1 MSYALPYALN
11 IIFLGLFALVY
22 HQTNEKVRHIITLTC
37 FVYAIFFFGLRGY
50 IWHDW
55 QNYYILYHE
64 FTMDD
69 FQVNPFL
76 GGKEHFYEPGYVL
89 FNIAIKYIYNDY
101 VFFQLVQC
109 IICQV
114 LLFRFM
120 TRRKL
125 NVPLFLL
132 IFLSFYG
139 YEILIN
145 LMRNS
150 IAILIILNALEYIE
164 ERKPLQYFAMCLL
177 ALTFH
182 ISSIAFIP
190 LYWLL
195 NIKINRWV
203 YLGLFLSGVLF
214 FLLRLKIISPILALA
229 TGNDSRIEIMMD
241 IYGKLDEA
249 KTLTLGFME
258 RLATGLLVF
267 GYYGKLL
274 EKDARN
280 RVYINALLL
289 YLIIVFFFYEMETV
303 STRLGILVIFGYWMI
318 YYQFPQIFYF
328 RNNKLLFCSLVM
340 AYCLLKTIGYNSN
353 GCYEYQNH
361 LLGCRSYE
369 ESIMRMHKLEE
380 EK

>member
-37 FVYAIFFFGLRGY
+37 FVNAVFFFGLRGY

-55 QNYYILYHE
+55 QNYYILFHD

-69 FQVNPFL
+69 FQINPFL

-89 FNIAIKYIYNDY
+89 FNIAIKYIYDDY

-109 IICQV
+109 IICQT

-120 TRRKL
+120 TRRRL

-150 IAILIILNALEYIE
+150 IALLIILNALEYIE

-177 ALTFH
+177 ALSFH
-182 ISSIAFIP
+182 VSSIAFIP

-195 NIKINRWV
+195 NIKINRWL
-203 YLGLFLSGVLF
+203 YLFFFLSGVLF

-249 KTLTLGFME
+249 KTLTLGFLE
-258 RLATGLLVF
+258 RLSTGLLVF
-267 GYYGKLL
+267 GYYRKLL

-280 RVYINALLL
+280 RVYINAVLL
-289 YLIIVFFFYEMETV
+289 YMIIVFFFYEMETV
-303 STRLGILVIFGYWMI
+303 STRLCILVIFGYWMI
-318 YYQFPQIFYF
+318 YCQFPQIFYF
-328 RNNKLLFCSLVM
+328 RNNKILFCSLVM
-340 AYCLLKTIGYNSN
+340 VYCLLKTIVYNNN

-369 ESIMRMHKLEE
+369 ASLMRMHKLDE